1 MFMDKKRGL
10 DMSGVNIIRG
20 AVLSFFAAIFLG
32 GCASTPSSSP
42 EKISEALAPSPSD
55 EAKDY
60 ILGPTDVVRVSVWR
74 NEDLSIS
81 VPVRPDGK
89 ISVPLIGDVQASGR
103 SPQALSDSIETLLT
117 EYIREPQVSI
127 VVTSMGS
134 HEFTDRVRVTGAVV
148 QPTSVPHRDGMTIL
162 DMVLSAGGV
171 TPFAAPNSSMLY
183 RSHKGEVV
191 AIPIRLG
198 DILNRGDIETNYS
211 LRPGDIVTVPERSL

>member
-1 MFMDKKRGL
+1 
-10 DMSGVNIIRG
+10 MSGMSIMRG
-20 AVLSFFAAIFLG
+20 AILSFCAAVFLG
-32 GCASTPSSSP
+32 GCASTNSSSP
-42 EKISEALAPSPSD
+42 ERISEALAASPSD
-55 EAKDY
+55 ETKEY
-60 ILGPTDVVRVSVWR
+60 ILGPTDIVLVSVWR

-103 SPQALSDSIETLLT
+103 SPQALADSIEASLA

-148 QPTSVPHRDGMTIL
+148 QPTSMAHRNGMTIL

-171 TPFAAPNSSMLY
+171 TPFASPNKSMLY
-183 RSHKGEVV
+183 RAHKGEVV
-191 AIPIRLG
+191 AIPIRLD
-198 DILNRGDIETNYS
+198 DILNQGDIETNYS
-211 LRPGDIVTVPERSL
+211 LRPGDIITVPERSL